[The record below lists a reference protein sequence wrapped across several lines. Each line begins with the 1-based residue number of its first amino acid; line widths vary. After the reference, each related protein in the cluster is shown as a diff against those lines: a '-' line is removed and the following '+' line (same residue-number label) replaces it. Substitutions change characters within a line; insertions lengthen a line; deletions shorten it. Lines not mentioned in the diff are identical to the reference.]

1 MLAAAWQTWWRWR
14 QARAEPARSI
24 PDELWQRVLL
34 AYPFLAGRS
43 DDDQQLLRKR
53 AGQFLARKEFA
64 GVNGLE
70 VTDAMAVAIA
80 AQACLPILHLGLPAY
95 DGFVGIVVHPD
106 EVVAR
111 RSEMD
116 EDGVVHEYDEPLTGE
131 AMAGGPI
138 MLAWADV
145 AAAGE
150 SAAVGYN
157 VVIHEF
163 THVLDMQDGQADG
176 VPWLPDAAARRHWTG
191 VLDAE
196 WQTLCERL
204 DAGAP
209 VALDDYAAEGPEE
222 FFAVTSEAFFVAPGL
237 LHAEH
242 PAMYRLLAGYFQQ
255 DPLAYRPP
263 VASPGSG

>member
-1 MLAAAWQTWWRWR
+1 MLAEFWRRWQRWR
-14 QARAEPARSI
+14 QTRAAAGRAV
-24 PDELWQRVLL
+24 PDLLWQRVLL

-43 DDDQQLLRKR
+43 NEDLQLLRQR
-53 AGQFLARKEFA
+53 TGQFLARKEFT
-64 GVNGLE
+64 GVNGLV
-70 VTDAMAVAIA
+70 VTDDMAVAIA
-80 AQACLPILHLGLPAY
+80 AQACLPILHLGLQAY

-106 EVVAR
+106 EVLAR

-131 AMAGGPI
+131 AMAGGPV

-150 SAAVGYN
+150 SAEVGYN

-163 THVLDMQDGQADG
+163 THVLDMQDGWADG
-176 VPWLPDAAARRHWTG
+176 IPGLPDAQARRHWAL
-191 VLDAE
+191 VLDNE
-196 WQTLCERL
+196 WQTLCDRL

-209 VALDDYAAEGPEE
+209 VAMDDYAAEGPEE

-237 LHAEH
+237 LRDEH
-242 PAMYRLLAGYFQQ
+242 PAMYELLAGYFRQ
-255 DPLAYRPP
+255 DPLAWPP
-263 VASPGSG
+263 APQAPQAD